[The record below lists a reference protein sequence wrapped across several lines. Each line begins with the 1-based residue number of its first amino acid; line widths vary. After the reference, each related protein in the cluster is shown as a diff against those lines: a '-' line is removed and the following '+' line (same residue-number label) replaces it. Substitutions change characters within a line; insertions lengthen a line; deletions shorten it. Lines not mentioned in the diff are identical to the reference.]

1 MDETEILRRIDNG
14 IYDHAEFE
22 RALDWTKEHCR
33 EGIDKN
39 PKEIQYSREEKD
51 AQWAFVVKS
60 MLIVRDLMIGNP
72 RLAEMG
78 YVEEADGHNAIVAG
92 IQGQRQWT
100 DYKPN
105 FDFLEAMLNTQFDW
119 NGLTGKRSSSA
130 PRTTRSTR

>member
-1 MDETEILRRIDNG
+1 MDQGT
-14 IYDHAEFE
+14 
-22 RALDWTKEHCR
+22 CR

-39 PKEIQYSREEKD
+39 PKEIQYCGRKG
-51 AQWAFVVKS
+51 AQWEFVVKS

-78 YVEEADGHNAIVAG
+78 FVEESCGHNAIVAG

-100 DYKPN
+100 YYKPN

-119 NGLTGKRSSSA
+119 NGLREAFVIGTENDTLNA
-130 PRTTRSTR
+130 MTMLFEHL